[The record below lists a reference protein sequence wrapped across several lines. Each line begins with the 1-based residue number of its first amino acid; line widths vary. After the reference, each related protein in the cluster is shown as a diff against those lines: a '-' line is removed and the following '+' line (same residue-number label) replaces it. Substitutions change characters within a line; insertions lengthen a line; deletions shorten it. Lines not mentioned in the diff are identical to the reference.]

1 MSGFSAGDI
10 IFQLVVF
17 GLLILFIV
25 SFSMF
30 IKRIIVTKSVQNRQS
45 DETNEKL
52 DRIIALLEEKQG
64 QK

>member
-10 IFQLVVF
+10 IFQLVMF

>member
-10 IFQLVVF
+10 IFQFVMF
-17 GLLILFIV
+17 GFLALFIV
-25 SFSMF
+25 SFSLF

-52 DRIIALLEEKQG
+52 DRIIALLEEKEG

>member
-1 MSGFSAGDI
+1 MDGLSLGDI
-10 IFQLVVF
+10 IFMIVMF
-17 GLLILFIV
+17 GFLALFLV
-25 SFSMF
+25 SFSLF
-30 IKRIIVTKSVQNRQS
+30 IKRMVVTKSVQNRQS

>member
-10 IFQLVVF
+10 IFQLIMF